1 MLLILNI
8 FSRKTNHI
16 KLGNAGEKLRR
27 DREERQRAWVSGQ
40 LGSSDIVWANR
51 PSSLTVIISIFN
63 VFTRRKYFEF

>member
-27 DREERQRAWVSGQ
+27 DREEGQRA
-40 LGSSDIVWANR
+40 
-51 PSSLTVIISIFN
+51 
-63 VFTRRKYFEF
+63 